1 VQDFLKITNERVF
14 GAIVPLNFVQ
24 GD

>member
-14 GAIVPLNFVQ
+14 GGIVPLNFVQ